1 MQMAWWFYLVIAAFL
16 YIWLVTG
23 QANTVTASVL
33 ALIGISAGT
42 GLAAIFVDQQK
53 SNALGTQRTALVI
66 EQKALQDRIAELQ
79 AGGAPPPGSPL
90 DVELQSK
97 KSRMTEVNASIA
109 TLPAAAGPA
118 ISAGLIDLLRDGD
131 GISFHRFQIVVWT
144 IVLGIIFVRAV
155 AIDLTMPE
163 FDTTLLGLMGLSSGT
178 YIGFKFPEKP
188 KQ

>member
-1 MQMAWWFYLVIAAFL
+1 MLSFKVM
-16 YIWLVTG
+16 
-23 QANTVTASVL
+23 
-33 ALIGISAGT
+33 
-42 GLAAIFVDQQK
+42 
-53 SNALGTQRTALVI
+53 
-66 EQKALQDRIAELQ
+66 
-79 AGGAPPPGSPL
+79 
-90 DVELQSK
+90 
-97 KSRMTEVNASIA
+97 KSRLAEVNASIA
-109 TLPAAAGPA
+109 ALPTVAGPA